1 MQSTHLRDVLDK
13 TPEKCDLLELLSEI
27 QDRWFDVGEMLKVN
41 NATLRSLH
49 ETNCSASRKLA
60 DTLQHWINSVSSP
73 VTWGTIVEVLRTDYI
88 NLPRVANK
96 IEDKLSTQLY
106 DKYCHR
112 PSNVNF
118 PGIIIIIGI
127 VAVGTTAEPVLTA
140 TATSTTTEGK
150 SNVVVTYTS
159 LLNKKTKI
167 KPHKNYPLYAL

>member
-1 MQSTHLRDVLDK
+1 MLLINIKSRVVLYAYYLGSTVPQSTHLRDVLDK
-13 TPEKCDLLELLSEI
+13 TPEKCDLLELLSEVK
-27 QDRWFDVGEMLKVN
+27 DKWFDIGKMLEID

-49 ETNCSASRKLA
+49 ENNHYSASRKLA
-60 DTLQHWINSVSSP
+60 DTLQHWIDSA
-73 VTWGTIVEVLRTDYI
+73 VTWGTIVEVLRTSFI

-118 PGIIIIIGI
+118 PGIIIIIAI
-127 VAVGTTAEPVLTA
+127 VAAGTIAEPSVLIA

-150 SNVVVTYTS
+150 SNEW
-159 LLNKKTKI
+159 
-167 KPHKNYPLYAL
+167 